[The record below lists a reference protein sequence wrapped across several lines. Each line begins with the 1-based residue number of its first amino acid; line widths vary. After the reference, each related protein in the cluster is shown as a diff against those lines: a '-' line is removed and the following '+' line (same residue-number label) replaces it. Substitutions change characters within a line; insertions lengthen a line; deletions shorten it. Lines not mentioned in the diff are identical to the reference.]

1 MIKNPNLHIV
11 SSENLALPVTLSQ
24 KTQPGFFYTKKN
36 CRNTTKDTIS
46 FKVSFWYTHRK
57 DFKQRQKT
65 MKFIRKRQRK
75 YYKEKKSIWN
85 KFTPYI
91 SIRSQNRNTCSFPI
105 FLIQKEIS
113 KKLEPFRKVP
123 YWNLEK
129 HTSVNYNLIDSNK
142 KGLIQH

>member
-1 MIKNPNLHIV
+1 MKNPNLHIV
-11 SSENLALPVTLSQ
+11 SSKNLALPDTLSQ

-46 FKVSFWYTHRK
+46 FKVSFWYPHRK

-75 YYKEKKSIWN
+75 YYKEKKN
-85 KFTPYI
+85 Q
-91 SIRSQNRNTCSFPI
+91 SQINSRLTSASDLKTGTFVVFPN

-123 YWNLEK
+123 Y
-129 HTSVNYNLIDSNK
+129 
-142 KGLIQH
+142 